1 MRMDGLAPGESMSS
15 ERSEPL
21 LEVAQLH
28 LAFGDRPVLTGVDLS
43 IHGGQLLGL
52 VGPNGSGKTSLIR
65 AITGLIPATRG
76 QVCVRGVDIANDP
89 LTARR
94 QFGFAPDPA
103 RLPGALSGRQALSV
117 TAAARGL
124 AEVPERSLQLA
135 KRLGALPWLDRRVET
150 YSLGTRQKLAI
161 LIGLLGDPPL
171 LVLDEVM
178 NGLDPI
184 SSHEL
189 KLELIERCENDRC
202 GVLLATHGLEIAPTL
217 LTDAVLLNDGRIRHR
232 WGTDELTSWRH
243 GDPGAFERAVV
254 AALRSDP
261 T

>member
-1 MRMDGLAPGESMSS
+1 MNPEPV
-15 ERSEPL
+15 EPL
-21 LEVAQLH
+21 LDVGNLH
-28 LAFGDRPVLTGVDLS
+28 LSFGDRSVLAGVDLA
-43 IHGGQLLGL
+43 IGRGQLLGL

-65 AITGLIPATRG
+65 AITGLIAASRG
-76 QVCVRGVDIANDP
+76 HVRIGGIDVSRDP
-89 LTARR
+89 LPARR
-94 QFGFAPDPA
+94 QFGYAPDPS
-103 RLPGALSGRQALSV
+103 RLPNALTGRQALSV
-117 TAAARGL
+117 TAAARGIV
-124 AEVPERSLQLA
+124 AVPERGMQPLMNHLA
-135 KRLGALPWLDRRVET
+135 RCA

-161 LIGLLGDPPL
+161 LIGLMGDPPL

-189 KLELIERCENDRC
+189 KLELIERCERDRC

-232 WGTDELTSWRH
+232 WGAEELSGWRH

-254 AALRSDP
+254 EALRSDP
-261 T
+261 V

>member
-1 MRMDGLAPGESMSS
+1 MNPGSPP
-15 ERSEPL
+15 PL
-21 LEVAQLH
+21 LEVSDLH
-28 LAFGDRPVLTGVDLS
+28 LSFGDRPVLAGVDLEV
-43 IHGGQLLGL
+43 HRGQLLGL

-65 AITGLIPATRG
+65 AITGLIPASRG
-76 QVCVRGVDIANDP
+76 SVRIQGLAIDIDP
-89 LTARR
+89 LAARR
-94 QFGFAPDPA
+94 RFGFAPDPA
-103 RLPGALSGRQALSV
+103 ILPNALTGRQALSV
-117 TAAARGL
+117 VAAARGRD
-124 AEVPERSLQLA
+124 EIGERTLQLA
-135 KRLGALPWLDRRVET
+135 ERLGALPWLDRRVET

-161 LIGLLGDPPL
+161 LVGLLGDPPL

-189 KLELIERCENDRC
+189 KLELTERCASEQC

-217 LTDAVLLNDGRIRHR
+217 LTGAVLLNEGRIRHR
-232 WGTDELTSWRH
+232 WGSEELTAWRH

-261 T
+261 V

>member
-1 MRMDGLAPGESMSS
+1 MNPEPV
-15 ERSEPL
+15 EPL
-21 LEVAQLH
+21 LDVSDLH
-28 LAFGDRPVLTGVDLS
+28 LSFGDRSVLAGVDLV
-43 IHGGQLLGL
+43 IGRGQLLGL

-65 AITGLIPATRG
+65 AITGLIAASRG
-76 QVCVRGVDIANDP
+76 HVRVAGIDVSRDP

-94 QFGFAPDPA
+94 QFGYAPDPS
-103 RLPGALSGRQALSV
+103 RLPNALTGRQALSV
-117 TAAARGL
+117 TAAARGIV
-124 AEVPERSLQLA
+124 AVPERSLRLA
-135 KRLGALPWLDRRVET
+135 ERLGASPWLDRRVET

-161 LIGLLGDPPL
+161 LIGLMGDPPL

-189 KLELIERCENDRC
+189 KLELIERCERDRC

-232 WGTDELTSWRH
+232 WGAEELSGWRH

-254 AALRSDP
+254 AALRADAP
-261 T
+261 

>member
-1 MRMDGLAPGESMSS
+1 MNRNDAES
-15 ERSEPL
+15 L
-21 LEVAQLH
+21 LRVEQLH
-28 LAFGDRPVLTGVDLS
+28 LAFGNHAVLRGVDLCVRR
-43 IHGGQLLGL
+43 GQLLGL

-65 AITGLIPATRG
+65 AVTGLLAVAAG
-76 QVCVRGVDIANDP
+76 QVHIGAIDLALDA
-89 LTARR
+89 LAARR

-103 RLPGALSGRQALSV
+103 RLPAGLSGRQALSV
-117 TAAARGL
+117 AAAARGL
-124 AEVPERSLQLA
+124 ERIPTATLDLAE
-135 KRLGALPWLDRRVET
+135 RLGAAPWIDQRIET
-150 YSLGTRQKLAI
+150 YSLGTRQKYAI
-161 LIGLLGDPPL
+161 LIGLIGDPPL

-189 KLELIERCENDRC
+189 KLELIDRCARRDC

-217 LTDAVLLNDGRIRHR
+217 LTDAALLHEGRIRHR
-232 WGTDELTSWRH
+232 WGADELTQWRH

-261 T
+261 VA

>member
-1 MRMDGLAPGESMSS
+1 MSPDRA
-15 ERSEPL
+15 ENL
-21 LEVAQLH
+21 LEVAQLQ
-28 LAFGDRPVLTGVDLS
+28 LAFGDRQVLTGVDLVVRR
-43 IHGGQLLGL
+43 GQLLGL

-65 AITGLIPATRG
+65 AITGLIAATG
-76 QVCVRGVDIANDP
+76 GHVRVGGFDIATDP
-89 LTARR
+89 LAARH
-94 QFGFAPDPA
+94 QFGFAPDPS
-103 RLPGALSGRQALSV
+103 RLPNALTGRQALSV
-117 TAAARGL
+117 TAAARGIDS
-124 AEVPERSLQLA
+124 VPERSLILA
-135 KRLGALPWLDRRVET
+135 ERLGALPWLDRRVET

-189 KLELIERCENDRC
+189 KMELIERCERDSC

-232 WGTDELTSWRH
+232 WGTDELGAWRH

-254 AALRSDP
+254 AALRNDP
-261 T
+261 V

>member
-1 MRMDGLAPGESMSS
+1 
-15 ERSEPL
+15 L
-21 LEVAQLH
+21 LEVSDLH
-28 LAFGDRPVLTGVDLS
+28 LSFAARAVLGGVDLV
-43 IHGGQLLGL
+43 IERGQLLGL

-65 AITGLIPATRG
+65 AITGLLAINSGR
-76 QVCVRGVDIANDP
+76 VRIGGIDIAAEP
-89 LTARR
+89 LSARR
-94 QFGFAPDPA
+94 QFGYAPDPA
-103 RLPGALSGRQALSV
+103 RLPNALTGRQALSV
-117 TAAARGL
+117 TAAARGIDG
-124 AEVPERSLQLA
+124 VPERSLRLA
-135 KRLGALPWLDRRVET
+135 ERLGALPWLDRRVET

-189 KLELIERCENDRC
+189 KLELIERCERDHC

-232 WGTDELTSWRH
+232 WGINELTAWRH

-261 T
+261 A

>member
-1 MRMDGLAPGESMSS
+1 MST
-15 ERSEPL
+15 ENL
-21 LEVAQLH
+21 LQVSNLQLS
-28 LAFGDRPVLTGVDLS
+28 FGSNQVLRGVDLS
-43 IHGGQLLGL
+43 IARGQLMGL

-65 AITGLIPATRG
+65 AITGVLSANAG
-76 QVCVRGVDIANDP
+76 QIRIAGIDIGADS
-89 LTARR
+89 LAAKA

-103 RLPGALSGRQALSV
+103 RLPPSLTGRQALSV
-117 TAAARGL
+117 VAAARGQGG
-124 AEVPERSLQLA
+124 VPEDLLELA
-135 KRLGALPWLDRRVET
+135 GRLGALPWIDRRIES

-161 LIGLLGDPPL
+161 LIAMLGDPPL

-189 KLELIERCENDRC
+189 KLELIDRCERRHC

-217 LTDAVLLNDGRIRHR
+217 LTDAVLLHEGRIRHR
-232 WGTDELTSWRH
+232 WGVEELGAWRH

-254 AALRSDP
+254 AALRSDLG
-261 T
+261 